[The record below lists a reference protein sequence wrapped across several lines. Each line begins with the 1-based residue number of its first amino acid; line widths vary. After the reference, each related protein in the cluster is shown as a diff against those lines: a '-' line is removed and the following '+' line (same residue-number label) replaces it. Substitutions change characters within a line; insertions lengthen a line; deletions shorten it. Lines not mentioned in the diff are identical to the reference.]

1 MNKNREHI
9 SSLINDFSYKI
20 IKEINDNDAIFEV
33 ELHGNTSFIISTTYY
48 IKNYKNTDIINYIN
62 EKLKLCKYT

>member
-33 ELHGNTSFIISTTYY
+33 ELHGNNSFIISTTYY